1 LTNQQIKIHIN
12 NVTKIFGKNE
22 KKALQLL
29 NNGESKSSILK
40 ATGSTIGVNQVSFD
54 VYAGETFVIMGLSG
68 SGKSTLVRMFNRLID
83 PTSGEILIKN
93 EDIVKMNS
101 ARLRK
106 VRQKKISMV
115 FQNFALFPHKTI
127 LENTEFG
134 LEIQKVPADECRE
147 KAMNALEVVGLKGYE
162 NQLPA
167 QLSGGMQQR
176 VGLARALASETG
188 ILLMDEAFSALDPLI
203 RKDMQDELLEIQE
216 KYKKT
221 IIFITHD
228 LDEALRIGD
237 RVALMRDGS
246 VIQLGTPEQI
256 MMNPANEFV
265 EKFVEDVDLSKVLT
279 ASHVMKRAE
288 KIGADR
294 GPRVALEI
302 MRKQGYSSIFIV
314 DRKKKLLG
322 ALTAEQARQAIDQNQ
337 SISEAMTSDIPTV
350 AEDTLLADLM
360 DEMSTSTLPLSVID
374 EQRRLKGIVIRGTV
388 IGALAG
394 NKDSLNE
401 LELESD

>member
-1 LTNQQIKIHIN
+1 MDPYVEVR
-12 NVTKIFGKNE
+12 NVSKIFGKSPKE
-22 KKALQLL
+22 ATDLLKK
-29 NNGESKSSILK
+29 GKSKKEILK
-40 ATGSTIGVNQVSFD
+40 LTGQTVGVNNVNF
-54 VYAGETFVIMGLSG
+54 VIYPGEIFVIMGLSG
-68 SGKSTLVRMFNRLID
+68 SGKSTLIRLFNRLID
-83 PTSGEILIKN
+83 PTIGEILIKN
-93 EDIVKMNS
+93 EDIVKMNP

-106 VRQKKISMV
+106 FRQKKISMV

-127 LENTEFG
+127 VENAEFG
-134 LEIQKVPADECRE
+134 LEIKKGPANERRE

-162 NQLPA
+162 HQLPS

-176 VGLARALASETG
+176 VGLARALASETD

-216 KYKKT
+216 RYKKT

-237 RVALMRDGS
+237 RIALMKDGS
-246 VIQLGTPEQI
+246 IIQLGTPEQI

-288 KIGADR
+288 KIAVDR

-314 DRKKKLLG
+314 DRKQKLLG
-322 ALTAEQARQAIDQNQ
+322 ALTAEQARNALDQNQ
-337 SISEAMTSDIPTV
+337 SISEAMTTDIPTV
-350 AEDTLLADLM
+350 AEDTILADLM
-360 DEMSTSTLPLSVID
+360 DEMSTSTLPLSVVD
-374 EQRRLKGIVIRGTV
+374 EQGRLKGIIIRGTV
-388 IGALAG
+388 IAALTG
-394 NKDSLNE
+394 NKDALNE
-401 LELESD
+401 LESD